1 MFSLYHFLMAHI
13 LIVCTANICRSP
25 VGEAL
30 LRDRL
35 QKRSLTQWTVS
46 SAGTW
51 ALWLRGASQ
60 FSIDVAQQMGLDIRE
75 HRSRMID
82 EALLE
87 QADLVLCMETGQVE
101 ALQVEFPSYIDKVYL
116 LSEMAGEQY
125 SVHDPYGEPLAMYQQ
140 MADDLSLLIDQG
152 LERIIELAGENER
165 RRQ

>member
-1 MFSLYHFLMAHI
+1 MAHI

-35 QKRSLTQWTVS
+35 QKRGLTQWTVG

-60 FSIDVAQQMGLDIRE
+60 YSIDVCEKMGLDITG
-75 HRSRMID
+75 HYSRMID
-82 EALLE
+82 ERLLE
-87 QADLVLCMETGQVE
+87 QADLVLCMEAGHVE
-101 ALQVEFPSYIDKVYL
+101 ALQAEFTAHANKIYL
-116 LSEMAGEQY
+116 LSEMVGESY

-140 MADDLSLLIDQG
+140 MGDKLSLLIEDG
-152 LERIIELAGENER
+152 LEQIIDLAGENAR
-165 RRQ
+165 RRQPS